1 MPAVNKAA
9 PEQRPA
15 DCAQTAQ
22 AGSPSDP
29 LARRWFGWNLCVGIR
44 QWLGAEDEEAGKEQG
59 SVENRLC
66 ERQREYCQEDGSSSE
81 PADGCPANSSAVG
94 EPPSEK
100 ISEDGSQIEG
110 QQKFQRIAH

>member
-1 MPAVNKAA
+1 
-9 PEQRPA
+9 
-15 DCAQTAQ
+15 
-22 AGSPSDP
+22 
-29 LARRWFGWNLCVGIR
+29 VGIR